1 LPVVL
6 VFPDRAIKEQ
16 MLTREPM
23 TGTTGEG
30 TMNRREIIKGYKNS
44 LRPMGVVQVKNL
56 TNNRVYLTASA
67 NTPGTINSI
76 RFQLKMGTF
85 LPSPG
90 LAQDWME
97 LGEEHF
103 VVEVLDELKPV
114 DDPAY
119 DYRDDLKALEAMWLE
134 KLKPFGLR
142 GYH

>member
-1 LPVVL
+1 MA
-6 VFPDRAIKEQ
+6 D
-16 MLTREPM
+16 
-23 TGTTGEG
+23 
-30 TMNRREIIKGYKNS
+30 RREMLKKYKNS
-44 LRPMGVVQVKNL
+44 IKPMGIVQVRNIR
-56 TNNRVYLTASA
+56 NNRVYLTASA

-85 LPSPG
+85 LPSAG
-90 LAQDWME
+90 LALDWQE
-97 LGEEHF
+97 LGEENF
-103 VVEVLDELKPV
+103 VVEVLDELNPA

>member
-1 LPVVL
+1 
-6 VFPDRAIKEQ
+6 
-16 MLTREPM
+16 
-23 TGTTGEG
+23 
-30 TMNRREIIKGYKNS
+30 MNRREMIKEYKKTIQ
-44 LRPMGVVQVKNL
+44 PMGIVQVKNIR
-56 TNNRVYLTASA
+56 NNRVYLIASA
-67 NTPGTINSI
+67 NIPGTINSI

-90 LAQDWME
+90 LAQDWRE
-97 LGEEHF
+97 LGEQSF

-134 KLKPFGLR
+134 KLKPFGEQ